1 MKKLLPFVLI
11 LLLIS
16 TQSFTQEPDREL
28 RAVWLT
34 SVYNIDWPHSTN
46 VSPANQQNRLRD
58 ILNRLQETNV
68 NAVLFQVRPQA
79 DALYESAYEPW
90 SQWITGTRGQ
100 VPAYDP
106 LALVIEEAHKRGIE
120 VHAWLNP
127 YRFEINAGQ
136 YAGLPGDY
144 SQTHPELIF
153 THNNRTYFDP
163 GNPGTTQLLKEII
176 ADLVS
181 NYNLD
186 GVVFDDYFYPS
197 GMPLSVDQQTY
208 DTWGT
213 LEFVQQWYPDLTR
226 GNFRRASVNN
236 MIREVN
242 DTIKAIDPHMVFGV
256 SPAGIYST
264 QASAAANWG
273 TTLPSGISGNDN
285 YNVIYCDPLAWLHD
299 GSVDYISPQLYWVIG
314 GSQDFVTLTEWWGF
328 QASRYDKHHY
338 PSLGSYRLYSQKD
351 MPFPGLDSYPAFLES
366 LISHFVKEGESDKFN
381 WPVTEIENQI
391 IANRNSPHNLAQG
404 LIFYNTNTYINTTK
418 DLAGYLA
425 DGLFSEKSIF
435 PYIPW
440 LPPSQPGAP
449 AIAEIGAIGEDPDA
463 LAMNI
468 ANSPAERF
476 LLYGWEQMPTKSN
489 PDEADF
495 MQVVFGK
502 DLARFYPEDNAYFTI
517 AEFLPNRELGN
528 FSGTYTFNY
537 LDPAVITGPDD
548 ETICD
553 MFAFTWT
560 QVPESSS
567 YQLLIATQQNPS
579 TLVYAS
585 PETTQTFYELPSGL
599 LAGQQNYVFRVKAT
613 SPEGVSWSAP
623 AGFATGYPVSTVL
636 NAPADGAVNV
646 NMNTTMQWNT
656 IAGIDFYHV
665 QVATDPS
672 FDEQYLVINQEPLNQ
687 NIYSITLEQ
696 TNTQHYARVRTAD
709 DCGYS
714 VWSEVNSFTTGQGTN
729 VEDARPHV
737 LRVFPNPA
745 RDNCKVDY
753 PVAVG
758 VRTVQ
763 WFSTGGQL
771 LHEEIRKDITTS
783 DKFDLTNLPAGLY
796 TVQIQTGNHE
806 KFVFRVVK
814 ANRSK

>member
-46 VSPANQQNRLRD
+46 VSPINQQNRLRD
-58 ILNRLQETNV
+58 ILNRLQETNI

-79 DALYESAYEPW
+79 DALYQSAYEPW

-100 VPAYDP
+100 VPTYDP

-163 GNPGTTQLLKEII
+163 GNPGTTQLIKKII
-176 ADLVS
+176 ADMIT

-197 GMPLSVDQQTY
+197 GMTLSLDQQTY

-285 YNVIYCDPLAWLHD
+285 YNVIFCDPLAWLHD

-314 GSQDFVTLTEWWGF
+314 GPQDFVTLTEWWGF

-351 MPFPGLDSYPAFLES
+351 MPFPDFDSYPAFLES
-366 LISHFVKEGESDKFN
+366 IISHFVKEGESDKFN

-425 DGLFSEKSIF
+425 NDLFSEKSIF
-435 PYIPW
+435 PYLPW
-440 LPPSQPGAP
+440 LPPTQPGAP
-449 AIAEIGAIGEDPDA
+449 AIAEIGAIGEDSDA

-468 ANSPAERF
+468 ADSPAERF
-476 LLYGWEQMPTKSN
+476 LLYGWEQMPTKNN

-502 DLARFYPEDNAYFTI
+502 DFARFYPEENAYFSI

-528 FSGTYTFNY
+528 ISGTYSFEY
-537 LDPAVITGPDD
+537 LDPVVITSPDD

-560 QVPESSS
+560 QVPESTS
-567 YQLLIATQQNPS
+567 YRVLIATKQNPS
-579 TLVYAS
+579 TVVFAS
-585 PETTQTFYELPSGL
+585 PETTQNIFELPSGI

-623 AGFATGYPVSTVL
+623 EGFFTGYPLSTIL
-636 NAPADGAVNV
+636 NAPANGAVNV
-646 NMNTTMQWNT
+646 NINTTMQWNT
-656 IAGIDFYHV
+656 VPGVGFYHV

-672 FDEQYLVINQEPLNQ
+672 FDEQFLVINQEPVNQ

-696 TNTQHYARVRTAD
+696 PNTLHYARVRTAD
-709 DCGYS
+709 ACGYS
-714 VWSEVNSFTTGQGTN
+714 SWSQVNSFTTGQGTS
-729 VEDARPHV
+729 VEDMRPHV

-758 VRTVQ
+758 ERTIQ

-771 LHEEIRKDITTS
+771 LGEEIRKDVTTS
-783 DKFDLTNLPAGLY
+783 DSFDLSHLPAGLY